1 MEMNTNLLDVLR
13 GFRLDAEPVSCEP
26 YGCGHINVTYLAVA
40 ASGRRYI
47 LQRINHHTFRDI
59 PGLMENI
66 TAVTEFLRAKANDP
80 RSVLTLVKTHDGASF
95 LHTQDAYW
103 RVYDFVLFLK
113 FWSATLCTVRR
124 WFSRKLNL
132 RLPDSR
138 KWEYCRVR

>member
-47 LQRINHHTFRDI
+47 LQRINHHAFRDI

-80 RSVLTLVKTHDGASF
+80 RGVLTLVKTHDGASF
-95 LHTQDAYW
+95 LHTQDAYAALG
-103 RVYDFVLFLK
+103 RK
-113 FWSATLCTVRR
+113 SRR
-124 WFSRKLNL
+124 NL
-132 RLPDSR
+132 L
-138 KWEYCRVR
+138 WTHWCRYHHALLYAAYSHQYA